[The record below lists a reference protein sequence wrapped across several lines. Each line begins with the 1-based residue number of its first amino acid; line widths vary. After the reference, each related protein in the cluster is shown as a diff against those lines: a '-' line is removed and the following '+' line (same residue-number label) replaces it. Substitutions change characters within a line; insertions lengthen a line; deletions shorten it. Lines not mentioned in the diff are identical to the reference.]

1 MNPDTNFAALDNPAR
16 YRFEW
21 IACYACGSKDCVVD
35 VVGEEDL
42 TGKEG
47 NFQYVRC
54 SSCGLCYQ
62 NPRIHLDQIHE
73 FYDSEYIAHRKK
85 KNWGVLTPLY
95 ERAMS
100 KHDRQKVKLV
110 SRYLK
115 PDTKSRVLDVGCA
128 VGSFLLRMKDEFGC
142 AISGVDFKEDLKF
155 PRFDEIDFHNGLFY
169 DQAALPAE
177 SFDLITM
184 WHFLEHCYDP
194 PRSLAQARSLL
205 QPDGLLVV
213 EVPRLDSRTARWFGS
228 KWPGVQAPQHTVLFD
243 RAHFEGMIEQAD
255 LEIVDY
261 LPYGAFPSYF
271 YIFAG
276 SYFRLFGKGMNLDRI
291 VAPYFIGQALLS
303 PLLLFERQL
312 NLAMQ
317 TIVCRRKQ

>member
-1 MNPDTNFAALDNPAR
+1 MNPTETFAALENPAR

-21 IACYACGSKDCVVD
+21 IPCYACGATECEPFL
-35 VVGEEDL
+35 VGEEDL

-54 SSCGLCYQ
+54 SSCGLSYQ
-62 NPRIHLDQIHE
+62 NPRVHLDQIHE

-100 KHDRQKVKLV
+100 KHDREKVKLV
-110 SRYLK
+110 SRYLQ
-115 PDTKSRVLDVGCA
+115 PGPGSRVLDVGCA
-128 VGSFLLRMKDEFGC
+128 VGTFLLRMKDEFGC
-142 AISGVDFKEDLKF
+142 RISGVDFKEGLEF
-155 PRFDEIDFHNGLFY
+155 PRFDEIDFHQGLFY
-169 DQAALPAE
+169 EQDALPAE

-205 QPDGLLVV
+205 GPEGRLVV
-213 EVPRLDSRTARWFGS
+213 EVPRLDSRTARWFGA

-243 RAHFEGMIEQAD
+243 RAHLESMVAQAD
-255 LEIVDY
+255 LEIVEH
-261 LPYGAFPSYF
+261 LPYGAFPPYF

-291 VAPYFIGQALLS
+291 VAPYFLGQALLS
-303 PLLLFERQL
+303 PLLLFERRL

-317 TIVCRRKQ
+317 TVVCRRKQ